1 VNAAK
6 GNAGSALVAST
17 NKTKTNNSNRV
28 ASSKGAQSQ
37 KPKKPNAT
45 PQEGPTIASATA
57 IEEAKP
63 LPVAELKSDSEQLI
77 AMLGLPG
84 EEMPPLPIPEHD
96 DLVKDFGNA
105 ETNTIV
111 IKETDD
117 DRTAMSKENVAW
129 VKTYIAEAKRMGWTP
144 AQYIQELEKTRK
156 LEALQRNTAAQM
168 MAEIEREYPNDVT
181 AARAELNK
189 ELLEKGLK
197 PLDEPEAVEP

>member
-1 VNAAK
+1 
-6 GNAGSALVAST
+6 
-17 NKTKTNNSNRV
+17 
-28 ASSKGAQSQ
+28 
-37 KPKKPNAT
+37 
-45 PQEGPTIASATA
+45 
-57 IEEAKP
+57 
-63 LPVAELKSDSEQLI
+63 
-77 AMLGLPG
+77 
-84 EEMPPLPIPEHD
+84 
-96 DLVKDFGNA
+96 
-105 ETNTIV
+105 
-111 IKETDD
+111 
-117 DRTAMSKENVAW
+117 MSKENVAW